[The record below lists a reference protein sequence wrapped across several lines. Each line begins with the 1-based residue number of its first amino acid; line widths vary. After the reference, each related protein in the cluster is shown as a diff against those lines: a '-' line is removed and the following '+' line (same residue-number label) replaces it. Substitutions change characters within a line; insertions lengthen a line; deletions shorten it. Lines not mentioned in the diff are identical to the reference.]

1 MYFCS
6 LLKFASTVRPSSI
19 ASAIEE
25 ESTEEVLNRAT
36 NDEEAKRLLNQ
47 RDNQWKNNVREHL
60 MDSFRDCK
68 NQLENKMEK
77 DKPVALLKKA
87 INALSEINVET
98 LASANNK
105 EDLLEKASEIQ
116 SLIKDIETSLHD

>member
-1 MYFCS
+1 
-6 LLKFASTVRPSSI
+6 
-19 ASAIEE
+19 
-25 ESTEEVLNRAT
+25 
-36 NDEEAKRLLNQ
+36 
-47 RDNQWKNNVREHL
+47 

-68 NQLENKMEK
+68 NQLENKKEK

-87 INALSEINVET
+87 INALSEINTET